1 MGSLNLVGRARF
13 ELAVSWSQTRRFA
26 ELSYRPPFRDSR
38 PSPQPSPLAGGG
50 GNSNRQ
56 ALERAGGEHRPD
68 RPRPMAVPSLLL
80 RAHLPKRPPRL
91 RNQEDRVVAE
101 TSDTPPLM
109 DDLPAAL
116 ALEEFRRPA
125 GRGPS

>member
-56 ALERAGGEHRPD
+56 ALERAGGEHRSD
-68 RPRPMAVPSLLL
+68 RPRPMAVSRLLL
-80 RAHLPKRPPRL
+80 PAHLPEGPARL
-91 RNQEDRVVAE
+91 RNQEHGVVAE
-101 TSDTPPLM
+101 TGDAPPLR

-116 ALEEFRRPA
+116 ALP
-125 GRGPS
+125 